1 MSLRFTKMHGLGND
15 YVYVDLFDQT
25 VDDPSALAK
34 VMSDRHRGIGADGL
48 ILLGPAESDQAHVR
62 MQMFNRDG
70 SRAEM
75 CGNGIRCLA
84 KLAYERGWAR
94 EDPLQVQTDVGVL
107 SLHLTLDE
115 AARVREVRV
124 DMGEPVLDPLRI
136 PVALGGDKVVGM
148 SIPLGGKV
156 LSVTCVSLGNPHAVF
171 FTNSLTHVPLG
182 EWGPKLERHPLFP
195 RRVNVHFA
203 QVLRGDRVKMASWE
217 RGTGLTQA
225 CGTGACAVCVA
236 GVLNRKTERAI
247 TAQVPGGDLKVEWDE
262 TTNHVFLTGP
272 ATEVFTGE
280 WGE

>member
-25 VDDPSALAK
+25 VDDPSALAR

-48 ILLGPAESDQAHVR
+48 ILVGPAESDRAHVR

-107 SLHLTLDE
+107 SLRLALDD
-115 AARVREVRV
+115 AGRVREVRV
-124 DMGEPVLDPLRI
+124 DMGEPVLDPLKI

-171 FTNSLTHVPLG
+171 FTNSLAHVPLG

-195 RRVNVHFA
+195 KRINVHVA
-203 QVLRGDRVKMASWE
+203 QVLKQGRVRMASWE

-280 WGE
+280 WGG